1 MIGTEYTIR
10 ATEQAE
16 KNFEKIKESIKGLYE
31 ILSINLEDKEDDFY
45 FEAGEDNLMGLY
57 QNLVELLTNDY
68 GLRQLVKKIAKSEVK
83 LDIVLN
89 ERLVDE
95 IIEE

>member
-16 KNFEKIKESIKGLYE
+16 NNFEKIKESIKGLYE
-31 ILSINLEDKEDDFY
+31 VLSINLEDTENNIY
-45 FEAGEDNLMGLY
+45 FEAGKDNLMGLY
-57 QNLVELLTNDY
+57 QNLVELFTNDY
-68 GLRQLVKKIAKSEVK
+68 GLRQLVKKISKSEVK
-83 LDIVLN
+83 LDIILN